1 MPTDLWV
8 PITKNIRP
16 MYANQYSL
24 GGYYTGL
31 AGWGV
36 LYRGILEAM
45 RHILEYQDGV
55 SFFGTSTNWE

>member
-1 MPTDLWV
+1 
-8 PITKNIRP
+8 

-31 AGWGV
+31 AGWEFSIEG
-36 LYRGILEAM
+36 YYKQM

-55 SFFGTSTNWE
+55 SFFGTSTNWEEKGRNG